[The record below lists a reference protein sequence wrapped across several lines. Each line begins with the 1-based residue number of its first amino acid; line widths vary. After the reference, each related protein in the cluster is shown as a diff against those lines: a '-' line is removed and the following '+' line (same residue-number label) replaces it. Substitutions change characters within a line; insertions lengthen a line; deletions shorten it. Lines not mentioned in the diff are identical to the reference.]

1 MSQEKLQRSHE
12 AFLVW
17 ANIYLLNGNN
27 ISTRKMCEICSKSA
41 IKTTE
46 RYQLRRSCVFTVN
59 FEHLPHL
66 SLVLILLIFEY
77 VFVCWE
83 VLISHFNKNF
93 LYWEWWG
100 KTTSLF
106 NFFWYNRCFG
116 ECVKRVSTNRKTNGC
131 RAWTG

>member
-12 AFLVW
+12 AFLVS

-46 RYQLRRSCVFTVN
+46 RYQLRRSYVFTVN

-83 VLISHFNKNF
+83 VLIGHFNKDF
-93 LYWEWWG
+93 LYWEW
-100 KTTSLF
+100 
-106 NFFWYNRCFG
+106 
-116 ECVKRVSTNRKTNGC
+116 
-131 RAWTG
+131 